1 MSFNK
6 SCLQQLS
13 NLFSRHLLQANY
25 KQIKFAVVADQ
36 LDQIFIRCLHRTH
49 AQHTSKYRKIAR
61 IKEEIQSTIKIQKM
75 DLAFA
80 FAFAFAFA
88 LPVHS
93 CSRSPHK
100 CRDPNSVR
108 SYIDSQPLQSV
119 FLHNQL
125 TLDSSSI
132 PFVFCK

>member
-80 FAFAFAFA
+80 FA